1 MFNNGLD
8 GILFLITELKEQNI
22 NYLDVNIAK
31 NLIKKQPGI
40 EQELSKMIR
49 IQESKKCHLIFEYLK
64 LQEQLNIL
72 TNTKKEYLSYSDNL
86 GFIRTGVL
94 LLL

>member
-64 LQEQLNIL
+64 LK
-72 TNTKKEYLSYSDNL
+72 T
-86 GFIRTGVL
+86 F
-94 LLL
+94 